1 MTTNNKPIET
11 IKCNAVKAAIW
22 ANETDKGIKY
32 TVTFSRLY
40 QKDDQWKSSTTF
52 GEDDLSSLYM
62 VAHMAYSMI
71 TARKIGKAPPNNVHA
86 GQIFG

>member
-1 MTTNNKPIET
+1 MTTQNKPIET
-11 IKCNAVKAAIW
+11 IKCNSVKAAIW
-22 ANETDKGIKY
+22 ANETNKGIKY

-71 TARKIGKAPPNNVHA
+71 TARKIGKAA
-86 GQIFG
+86 